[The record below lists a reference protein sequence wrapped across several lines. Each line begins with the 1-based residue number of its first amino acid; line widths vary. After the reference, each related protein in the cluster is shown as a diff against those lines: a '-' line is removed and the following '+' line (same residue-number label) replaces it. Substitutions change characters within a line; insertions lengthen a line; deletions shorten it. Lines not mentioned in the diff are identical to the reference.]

1 MLNTSYKNISI
12 SITLLLT
19 CATALS
25 AELIK
30 TKCYKTESPVGEVC
44 LFEDKKAIGAN
55 AAKYQ
60 GTCEEDAKLP
70 VKDLKNPELQV
81 TNSEGKE
88 TDRQKIE
95 PLTSLKLLKIK
106 VNGEKTFFTSYQSLG
121 CGSFS
126 GTAYLPFWIVNGKI
140 NFLSISNKQVI
151 FMNTLK
157 RAWTPVSDGFLEA
170 RSELN
175 EKRGNPKID
184 GGFITIYTRYQL
196 LNNSWVT
203 KEKLKFGL
211 TEFETELV
219 EKDFPE
225 RAKN

>member
-1 MLNTSYKNISI
+1 MKNYWKPII
-12 SITLLLT
+12 VITLLLT
-19 CATALS
+19 CVTAMS
-25 AELIK
+25 ADLIK

-44 LFEDKKAIGAN
+44 IFEDRRALGVN

-60 GTCEEDAKLP
+60 DTCEEEAKLP
-70 VKDLKNPELQV
+70 VKDLKSPELQV
-81 TNSEGKE
+81 TDSEGKE
-88 TDRQKIE
+88 TDRKKIA
-95 PLTSLKLLKIK
+95 PLTSLNLLKIK
-106 VNGEKTFFTSYQSLG
+106 VNGAKTFFTSYQSLG

-126 GTAYLPFWIVNGKI
+126 GTGYSPFWVVNGKI
-140 NFLSISNKQVI
+140 NFLSIGNKEI
-151 FMNTLK
+151 TFMNTLK
-157 RAWTPVSDGFLEA
+157 RGWKPVSDGFLEA
-170 RSELN
+170 RSELS

-184 GGFITIYTRYQL
+184 DGFITIYTRYQL

>member
-1 MLNTSYKNISI
+1 MLNTFKKISI
-12 SITLLLT
+12 SIALLFT
-19 CATALS
+19 CVAAMS
-25 AELIK
+25 ADLIK
-30 TKCYKTESPVGEVC
+30 TKCYKTETPVGEVC
-44 LFEDKKAIGAN
+44 IFEDKKAIGAN

-60 GTCEEDAKLP
+60 VKCEEEAKLP

-81 TNSEGKE
+81 TDSQGNE
-88 TDRQKIE
+88 TDRQKIA
-95 PLTSLKLLKIK
+95 PLTSLNLLKIK
-106 VNGEKTFFTSYQSLG
+106 VNGAKTFFTSNQSLG

-126 GTAYLPFWIVNGKI
+126 GTAYSPFWVVNGKI
-140 NFLSISNKQVI
+140 NFLSISNKQII

-175 EKRGNPKID
+175 EERGNPKID
-184 GGFITIYTRYQL
+184 DGFITIYTRYQL

>member
-1 MLNTSYKNISI
+1 MSYKNNSI
-12 SITLLLT
+12 SIALLLT
-19 CATALS
+19 CASALS

-30 TKCYKTESPVGEVC
+30 TKCYKTDNPVGEVC

-81 TNSEGKE
+81 TDSQGKE
-88 TDRQKIE
+88 TDRQKID
-95 PLTSLKLLKIK
+95 PLTSLNLLKIK
-106 VNGEKTFFTSYQSLG
+106 VNGAKTFFTSYQSLG

-126 GTAYLPFWIVNGKI
+126 GTAYSPFWVINGKI
-140 NFLSISNKQVI
+140 IFLSVSDKPII
-151 FMNTLK
+151 FMSTLK
-157 RAWTPVSDGFLEA
+157 RAWAPVSDGFLEA
-170 RSELN
+170 RSEFN

-184 GGFITIYTRYQL
+184 DGFITIYTRYQL

-203 KEKLKFGL
+203 KEKIKFGL
-211 TEFETELV
+211 TEFETELL